1 MLKVNAVA
9 NRPHFFSLNF
19 FFVNLE
25 YHCLIFGFS
34 STTKWMVVL
43 FKCPAELHG
52 KTELRPPS
60 SSWSAWAFVS
70 LKSIWFWMLLCL
82 PKRWRTFQGN
92 EQMILWTLINHINIR
107 NGWMKMEKKDQK
119 PKKKKYSQSNW
130 LSWLT
135 SFTAPQALP
144 PEFGCVGWRVH
155 EYLFGYIILYFL
167 LHFTICQSV
176 FIAVELK
183 WNSLCINGRKEAIS

>member
-1 MLKVNAVA
+1 MDSAAPQNEWLFYSNVQLNCMAKRSYDHHHHHDLRERLFHWKAFDFECYYAFRNADA
-9 NRPHFFSLNF
+9 RSKEMSRWFYEHW
-19 FFVNLE
+19 
-25 YHCLIFGFS
+25 
-34 STTKWMVVL
+34 STTLIYEMDGWKW
-43 FKCPAELHG
+43 KK
-52 KTELRPPS
+52 KT
-60 SSWSAWAFVS
+60 
-70 LKSIWFWMLLCL
+70 KN
-82 PKRWRTFQGN
+82 Q
-92 EQMILWTLINHINIR
+92 
-107 NGWMKMEKKDQK
+107 
-119 PKKKKYSQSNW
+119 KKKKYSQSNW

-135 SFTAPQALP
+135 SLTAPQALP